1 MAQQPLVPARVLR
14 RAVAVSATVVAA
26 FVTHASGAPVPVV
39 PAQSGLTEPGA
50 IVRSPDDALW
60 TTSPEM
66 GVCRISPGAAPR
78 PIEGTYCGD
87 ELRQGP
93 KEPLGMAFDRR
104 SSSFFVADGGA
115 NSGGVW
121 RMHWSPA
128 TGMIDAAVRIA
139 HLGEDRATGLALAP
153 TGPIGSDGKHAN
165 EVYLTTKGSTAVLRI
180 ADPQGAAAAPA
191 VAGHARG
198 AGASSLAVLDGDLY
212 IAEDIEP
219 DDDPTFPPPI
229 VATNGVSR
237 LSLDTGGTAVA
248 VRGLDGGL
256 SHAVAADPVRGRV
269 YMGTATGDLVDH
281 VDVLDVDSGRVETY
295 ETGFTSVSAM
305 GVEADGD
312 LLVADD
318 PGAGALVVDSAGMG
332 RIWRVGLQTL
342 DRPAPAITAGPPVT
356 SNHTRASF
364 AYTSRAGALF
374 ECRLDGAAYA
384 GCPGAGAGSVSYDA
398 LMEGVHAFDVRA
410 VDPAPGSTPGRSLRR
425 TFIVDLTAPSVG
437 IDSRLDGEHRPG
449 VPIVLEFSAGEH
461 GVAFGCSLDGAAPEP
476 CSSGWTMTPVR
487 LGAHEVRVEG
497 VDLAG
502 NASSPSDPAAVRRF
516 VVTAAPPA
524 PTAPAAPTTATAPAA
539 LPAAPVPAAPRPA
552 PRTRARSGRAQQT
565 TIRVVRTAGLRVA
578 PGARPVVNVL
588 FDATPGAR
596 FARLTLRDFEGGAR
610 VRVLARTDLRVS
622 PGERVRMMWPLDRR
636 QARRLHAGRYRLTVA
651 MGPRRSALSTVW
663 TGVLRVRRGA

>member
-26 FVTHASGAPVPVV
+26 FVTHASGAPVSVV

-50 IVRSPDDALW
+50 VVRSPDDALW

-66 GVCRISPGAAPR
+66 GVCRISPGATPR

-93 KEPLGMAFDRR
+93 KEPLGMAFDRT
-104 SSSFFVADGGA
+104 SSSFFVADGGSNA
-115 NSGGVW
+115 GGVW
-121 RMHWSPA
+121 RMHWNPTTA
-128 TGMIDAAVRIA
+128 TIDAAVRIA

-153 TGPIGSDGKHAN
+153 TGPIGIDGKHAN

-219 DDDPTFPPPI
+219 DDDDPTFPPPV

-256 SHAVAADPVRGRV
+256 SHAVATDPVRGRV

-318 PGAGALVVDSAGMG
+318 PGAGALVVDSTGMG

-356 SNHTRASF
+356 SNHTRATF

-384 GCPGAGAGSVSYDA
+384 ACPGD
-398 LMEGVHAFDVRA
+398 
-410 VDPAPGSTPGRSLRR
+410 GRRHGLLRR
-425 TFIVDLTAPSVG
+425 ADGGRP
-437 IDSRLDGEHRPG
+437 RL
-449 VPIVLEFSAGEH
+449 
-461 GVAFGCSLDGAAPEP
+461 
-476 CSSGWTMTPVR
+476 
-487 LGAHEVRVEG
+487 
-497 VDLAG
+497 
-502 NASSPSDPAAVRRF
+502 RR
-516 VVTAAPPA
+516 
-524 PTAPAAPTTATAPAA
+524 
-539 LPAAPVPAAPRPA
+539 
-552 PRTRARSGRAQQT
+552 RTR
-565 TIRVVRTAGLRVA
+565 
-578 PGARPVVNVL
+578 
-588 FDATPGAR
+588 
-596 FARLTLRDFEGGAR
+596 
-610 VRVLARTDLRVS
+610 
-622 PGERVRMMWPLDRR
+622 
-636 QARRLHAGRYRLTVA
+636 
-651 MGPRRSALSTVW
+651 ST
-663 TGVLRVRRGA
+663 RRRGRRRDARCAGPSSST

>member
-1 MAQQPLVPARVLR
+1 MPHL
-14 RAVAVSATVVAA
+14 
-26 FVTHASGAPVPVV
+26 
-39 PAQSGLTEPGA
+39 PGA
-50 IVRSPDDALW
+50 
-60 TTSPEM
+60 T
-66 GVCRISPGAAPR
+66 PR

-93 KEPLGMAFDRR
+93 KEPLGMAFDRT
-104 SSSFFVADGGA
+104 SSSFFVADGGS

-121 RMHWSPA
+121 RMHWNPTTAA
-128 TGMIDAAVRIA
+128 TIDAAVRIA
-139 HLGEDRATGLALAP
+139 HLGEDRATGVALAP
-153 TGPIGSDGKHAN
+153 TGPIGIDGKHAN

-219 DDDPTFPPPI
+219 DDDDPTFPPPV

-256 SHAVAADPVRGRV
+256 SHAVATDPVRGRV

-318 PGAGALVVDSAGMG
+318 PGAGALVVDSTGMG

-356 SNHTRASF
+356 SNHTRATF
-364 AYTSRAGALF
+364 AYTSRRAGALF

-384 GCPGAGAGSVSYDA
+384 ACPGTGAGTVSYDA
-398 LMEGVHAFDVRA
+398 LTEGVHAFDVHA
-410 VDPAPGSTPGRSLRR
+410 IDAAPGSYARTLAAPDLHRRPDGAVGQHRLPARRRAPPRRADRARVLGRRARCRVHLQPRRRRPRAVQLGLVDVARAPRRPRGARRGHRSRRQRQLAVRPSRRPALRR
-425 TFIVDLTAPSVG
+425 
-437 IDSRLDGEHRPG
+437 RRPARR
-449 VPIVLEFSAGEH
+449 AG
-461 GVAFGCSLDGAAPEP
+461 
-476 CSSGWTMTPVR
+476 R
-487 LGAHEVRVEG
+487 AH
-497 VDLAG
+497 
-502 NASSPSDPAAVRRF
+502 
-516 VVTAAPPA
+516 PPA
-524 PTAPAAPTTATAPAA
+524 TAVAPAA
-539 LPAAPVPAAPRPA
+539 LPAAPIHAAPRAVPT
-552 PRTRARSGRAQQT
+552 TRARSGHARRT
-565 TIRVVRTAGLRVA
+565 TIRVVRTAGVRLA

-596 FARLTLRDFEGGAR
+596 FARLTLRDFEGGAQ
-610 VRVLARTDLRVS
+610 VRVLASTGLRVS
-622 PGERVRMMWPLDRR
+622 PGERVRMMWPLNRR

-651 MGPRRSALSTVW
+651 MGPRRSDLTTVW
-663 TGVLRVRRGA
+663 TGPLRVRPGA